1 MRKQLEKWKQAGRL
15 SSVMNRKFTQE
26 LRAKYSYFQMCKDK
40 GSEHS
45 QTLVIVKKKKKKG
58 NKEGRKGMQEITVDT
73 KTGNIGW

>member
-58 NKEGRKGMQEITVDT
+58 TKREGKGC
-73 KTGNIGW
+73 KK